1 LEEPA
6 TAGAED
12 LFEKPEVK
20 MKTRTEVLADTLA
33 IMRELRENSDYAG
46 EITEATSFLS
56 DLGFESLDVVIL
68 ANTMQEQYGQIFPFT
83 EYLTEIGKQEHPDIT
98 LGEWVDFIHK
108 HLNAHTESESNPDV
122 K

>member
-1 LEEPA
+1 
-6 TAGAED
+6 
-12 LFEKPEVK
+12 

-68 ANTMQEQYGQIFPFT
+68 ANTIQEKYGQILPFT
-83 EYLTEIGKQEHPDIT
+83 EYFTEIGKQEHPDIT
-98 LGEWVDFIHK
+98 LGEWVDFVYT
-108 HLNAHTESESNPDV
+108 HLNTPAESEPIPDV
-122 K
+122 Q